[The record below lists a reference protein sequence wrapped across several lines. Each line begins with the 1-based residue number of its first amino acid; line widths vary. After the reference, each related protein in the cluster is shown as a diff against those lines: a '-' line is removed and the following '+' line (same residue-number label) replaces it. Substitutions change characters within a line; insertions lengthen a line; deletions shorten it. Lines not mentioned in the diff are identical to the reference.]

1 MKPLKILLLN
11 IPNEHELIGNDPIII
26 KEQQG
31 VFPPL
36 GLMYIASYLKK
47 YTIHDIEFID
57 CQAKKIDYPL
67 LKMIL
72 EANQYDAICFTAMTF
87 TLIDT
92 KLTIDLIKEVSPCS
106 KIIVG
111 GPHPTIYPKET
122 LDLGADKVII
132 GEGERS
138 IIELLN
144 TEHTSA
150 IGEKIQNLDLLPF
163 PYRQDIDKYYCV
175 LSPNKLT
182 TMFTS
187 RGCPFNC
194 IYCDRPAM
202 GKEFRTRSP
211 ENVVTELEECVKLG
225 IKEFFIYDDTFTVD
239 KERVYDICREI
250 VKADLDIVLDIRTRV
265 NCVDRDLLRALR
277 YAGLK
282 RIHFGAE
289 SGVQRVLNAL
299 NKGITLEQVQN
310 AFKWCKELK
319 IDTLAYFM
327 IGNPTERKEDI
338 DETYNFCRELSPDF
352 THFTILTP
360 FPATKLYSTWL
371 TNHNQD
377 VWQDYASNP
386 TKDFI
391 PPVWDE
397 FYTREELQAILRKI
411 YKRYYLRPKFIFD
424 RAREVKSLTQ
434 LKRYIKAGWSLLKGG

>member
-1 MKPLKILLLN
+1 MRPLKILLLN
-11 IPNEHELIGNDPIII
+11 IPNENELIGNDPIII

-47 YTIHDIEFID
+47 YTIHDIKFID
-57 CQAKKIDYPL
+57 CQAEKINYSL

-72 EANQYDAICFTAMTF
+72 HGSEYDFICLSSMTF

-92 KLTIDLIKEVSPCS
+92 KITIDLIKEVSPHS

-122 LDLGADKVII
+122 LDLGADKVIV

-138 IIELLN
+138 IIDLLN
-144 TEHTSA
+144 TEHKSA
-150 IGEKIQNLDLLPF
+150 IGEKIQNLDLLSF

-182 TMFTS
+182 TLFTS
-187 RGCPFNC
+187 RGCPYNC

-202 GKEFRTRSP
+202 GKQFRTRTP
-211 ENVVTELEECVKLG
+211 ENVVAEIEECVKLG

-265 NCVDRDLLRALR
+265 NCVDRDLLRALK

-282 RIHFGAE
+282 RIHFGVE

-299 NKGITLEQVQN
+299 NKGITLEQVNN

-338 DETYNFCRELSPDF
+338 DETYTFCRELSPDF
-352 THFTILTP
+352 AQFTILTP
-360 FPATKLYSTWL
+360 FPATKLYDMWL
-371 TNHNQD
+371 ARHNQD
-377 VWQDYASNP
+377 VWQNYATCP
-386 TKDFI
+386 TPDFI
-391 PPVWDE
+391 PPIWDE
-397 FYTREELQAILRKI
+397 FYTREELQGILRKI
-411 YKRYYLRPKFIFD
+411 YKRYYLRPKFIFH
-424 RAREVKSLTQ
+424 RAKEIKSFTQ
-434 LKRYIKAGWSLLKGG
+434 LKRYIKAGWSLLK